1 MLKLIENNENAVVV
15 LHEIYGINEHIKD
28 VCAEYHDRG
37 FDVYCPHLFE
47 HGLPFKYEQQDQA
60 YKNFVNT
67 CGFDTTKINL
77 LLGEIRGG
85 YKKIIMIGF
94 SVGATIAWLSAE
106 SNLCDGIVC
115 YYGSRIRDYTDIMP
129 QCPVLVIMAQF
140 EKSFD
145 SYVLQKKLA
154 ERTTVTSHVL
164 NSHHGFSD
172 PYSET
177 YSCRNTEVA
186 RDLVYDFIG
195 AIVGKPSEV

>member
-47 HGLPFKYEQQDQA
+47 HGLPFKYGQQDQA

-77 LLGEIRGG
+77 LLSEIRGG

-145 SYVLQKKLA
+145 PYVLHA
-154 ERTTVTSHVL
+154 
-164 NSHHGFSD
+164 
-172 PYSET
+172 YSG
-177 YSCRNTEVA
+177 S
-186 RDLVYDFIG
+186 
-195 AIVGKPSEV
+195 K

>member
-85 YKKIIMIGF
+85 TKK
-94 SVGATIAWLSAE
+94 
-106 SNLCDGIVC
+106 
-115 YYGSRIRDYTDIMP
+115 
-129 QCPVLVIMAQF
+129 
-140 EKSFD
+140 
-145 SYVLQKKLA
+145 
-154 ERTTVTSHVL
+154 
-164 NSHHGFSD
+164 
-172 PYSET
+172 
-177 YSCRNTEVA
+177 
-186 RDLVYDFIG
+186 
-195 AIVGKPSEV
+195 

>member
-1 MLKLIENNENAVVV
+1 MLKLIKNNENAVVV

-37 FDVYCPHLFE
+37 FDVYCPPLFE
-47 HGLPFKYEQQDQA
+47 HGIPFKYEQQDQA
-60 YKNFVNT
+60 YKNFANT
-67 CGFDTTKINL
+67 CGFDATKINL
-77 LLGEIRGG
+77 LLGEIRGE

-145 SYVLQKKLA
+145 PSVLQKK
-154 ERTTVTSHVL
+154 T
-164 NSHHGFSD
+164 G
-172 PYSET
+172 
-177 YSCRNTEVA
+177 
-186 RDLVYDFIG
+186 
-195 AIVGKPSEV
+195 